1 MSAEAAAEYG
11 LGYDLVAGANI
22 AGFKEGRRG
31 YDGAGLL
38 LSRTPDMTNQKEL
51 PSGGSFSLIQEAGAD
66 DSVRPVRSL
75 HPVGRGRVSRRL
87 FLSFRAS
94 DRVTGVGIRLFG
106 LGRTDCRVASLL
118 AMTDFVGA
126 DDSVRPVK
134 ALHPVGR
141 DPCVP
146 PPRPPAARTPPPSF
160 RASDRVTGVGIR
172 SPRTWRGSPLNANT
186 TKYFAYKNNS

>member
-1 MSAEAAAEYG
+1 M
-11 LGYDLVAGANI
+11 
-22 AGFKEGRRG
+22 
-31 YDGAGLL
+31 
-38 LSRTPDMTNQKEL
+38 
-51 PSGGSFSLIQEAGAD
+51 
-66 DSVRPVRSL
+66 
-75 HPVGRGRVSRRL
+75 SRRL

-106 LGRTDCRVASLL
+106 LGRTDCRVAALL

-146 PPRPPAARTPPPSF
+146 PPRQHADRTPPPSFRASDCVTGVGIRLFGLGRTDCRVAALLAMTDFVGADDSVRPVKALHPVGRDPCVPPPRQHADRTPPPSF
-160 RASDRVTGVGIR
+160 RASDRR
-172 SPRTWRGSPLNANT
+172 HWRGNPFSAHMARFS
-186 TKYFAYKNNS
+186 TKCEYDKIFCLQKQFLTPHG